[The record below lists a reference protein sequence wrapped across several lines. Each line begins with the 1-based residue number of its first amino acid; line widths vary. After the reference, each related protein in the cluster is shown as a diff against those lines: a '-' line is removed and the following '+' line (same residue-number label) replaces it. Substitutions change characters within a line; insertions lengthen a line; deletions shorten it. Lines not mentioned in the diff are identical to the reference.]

1 MATRKRRIILS
12 LSPELDKAID
22 RLAKAQER
30 PRASVVVEI
39 LEQVAPQLDA
49 FAEAIEVAK
58 SAPNQAFQDLY
69 GILFNALSEGATL
82 GQSALSVLGKD
93 AQKENAND

>member
-12 LSPELDKAID
+12 LSPELDQAID

-39 LEQVAPQLDA
+39 LEQITPQFNAL
-49 FAEAIEVAK
+49 AEAVEVSK
-58 SAPNQAFQDLY
+58 SAPEQAFQT
-69 GILFNALSEGATL
+69 LFSTLFDAMSQGVSL
-82 GQSALSVLGKD
+82 GQSMLSGKD
-93 AQKENAND
+93 GKDD